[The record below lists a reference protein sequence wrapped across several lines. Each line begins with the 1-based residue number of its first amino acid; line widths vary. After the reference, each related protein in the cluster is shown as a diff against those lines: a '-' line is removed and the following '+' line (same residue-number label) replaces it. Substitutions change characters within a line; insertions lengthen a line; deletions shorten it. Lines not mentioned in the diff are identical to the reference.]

1 MKILNKSIILKEQ
14 NFTSRI
20 FYSSLFFVIGVIIT
34 ISPLIYLK
42 TLNLN
47 SIIGIA
53 VCFVCFGIPFGY
65 FWGLRSLIP
74 TLQERKALIN
84 GNFKIA
90 IDIAQSI
97 YMRQEGIRTDVG
109 DYYCQISFKNY
120 SKITGKY
127 YTISRRLYNKTKE
140 GERFFL
146 VYIGD
151 ISKTIS
157 IFPKKKFELDDEL
170 KQHLIEE

>member
-14 NFTSRI
+14 NFPSRI
-20 FYSSLFFVIGVIIT
+20 FYSSLFFMIGVIIA
-34 ISPLIYLK
+34 ISPLLYLK
-42 TLNLN
+42 NIDLN
-47 SIIGIA
+47 SIIGLG

-65 FWGLRSLIP
+65 FFGLRRLIP
-74 TLQERKALIN
+74 TLKEKKALIS
-84 GNFKIA
+84 GNFSII
-90 IDIAQSI
+90 IDIAQSK
-97 YMRQEGIRTDVG
+97 YMRQEGIETNISDR
-109 DYYCQISFKNY
+109 YCQINFKNY

-140 GERFFL
+140 GESFFL
-146 VYIGD
+146 VYIGN